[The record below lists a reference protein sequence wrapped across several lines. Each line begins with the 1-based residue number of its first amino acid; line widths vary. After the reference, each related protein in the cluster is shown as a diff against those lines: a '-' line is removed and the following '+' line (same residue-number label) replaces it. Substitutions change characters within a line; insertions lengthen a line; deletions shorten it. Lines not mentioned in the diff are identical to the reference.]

1 MAVATRTIE
10 QGIAGQRRQEM
21 IAGYALVTPA
31 LIILAIFL
39 IVPILF
45 TLWMSVRQ
53 WSGLNPPT
61 DSTFIGLRYYQDLL
75 WNDTLRRT
83 DFFTALRN
91 TTYYT
96 LGVVPVQTML
106 ALVLA
111 AIANQRLL
119 KFKGFFRTSFY
130 FPSIT
135 SSVAISLIFF
145 WIYQTGGLLNQ
156 TIRSVIPGYSN
167 VSWMNDPNG
176 LIHNFLSL
184 FGVTIRTAPSW
195 VTDSNILGLSLW
207 QWISG
212 PSVTLLA
219 IMILNIWTTAGTF
232 MIIFLAGMQDIPRPV
247 YEAAAVDGATA
258 WQTFWKITVP
268 LLAPTI
274 FFVVTLGL
282 IGSYQV
288 FDQIWVMTAG
298 GPAGTTTSLAYLI
311 YRDGFND
318 QSMGLA
324 SATSVLL
331 FIIIFAVTL
340 LQRRIVR
347 ERADV

>member
-1 MAVATRTIE
+1 MAVATRTLGH
-10 QGIAGQRRQEM
+10 GIAGQRRQEM
-21 IAGYALVTPA
+21 IAGYTLITPA

-39 IVPILF
+39 VIPILF
-45 TLWMSVRQ
+45 TLWMSLRQ
-53 WSGLNPPT
+53 WGGLTPPT

-75 WNDTLRRT
+75 LSDTLRRT
-83 DFFTALRN
+83 DFFVALRN
-91 TTYYT
+91 TTYYA

-106 ALVLA
+106 ALMLA

-156 TIRSVIPGYSN
+156 LIRSVVPGYSN

-184 FGVTIRTAPSW
+184 FGLTIRTAPSW

-247 YEAAAVDGATA
+247 YEAAAVDGATS

-268 LLAPTI
+268 LLTPTI

-282 IGSYQV
+282 IGTYQV

-298 GPAGTTTSLAYLI
+298 GPAGTTTSLAYLV

-318 QSMGLA
+318 ANMGLA
-324 SATSVLL
+324 SASSVLL
-331 FIIIFAVTL
+331 FLIIFIVTL
-340 LQRRIVR
+340 LQRRIIR
-347 ERADV
+347 ERVDA